1 MNKSRKLSLKNLMT
15 EQLATL
21 LDNTLENNIVTR
33 DKATLKEIYKIRFQ
47 GGLGLDFFKK
57 SS

>member
-1 MNKSRKLSLKNLMT
+1 MT

-33 DKATLKEIYKIRFQ
+33 DKVTLKEIYKIRFQ

-57 SS
+57 KILPSS